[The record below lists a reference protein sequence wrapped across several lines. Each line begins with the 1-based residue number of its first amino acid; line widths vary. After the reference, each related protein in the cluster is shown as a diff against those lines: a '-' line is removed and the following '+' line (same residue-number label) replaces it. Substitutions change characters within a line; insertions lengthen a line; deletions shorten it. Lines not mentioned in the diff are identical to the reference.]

1 MAAFLYRCPNTGQ
14 HVQGWSAK
22 EVRADE
28 TSYRH
33 LHRVPTGASRESRNR
48 PRIHKTGRRDNRV
61 RLAVFGKIPCLDGA
75 FRPRDHAG

>member
-48 PRIHKTGRRDNRV
+48 PIGGLRQNSLSRRR
-61 RLAVFGKIPCLDGA
+61 F
-75 FRPRDHAG
+75 